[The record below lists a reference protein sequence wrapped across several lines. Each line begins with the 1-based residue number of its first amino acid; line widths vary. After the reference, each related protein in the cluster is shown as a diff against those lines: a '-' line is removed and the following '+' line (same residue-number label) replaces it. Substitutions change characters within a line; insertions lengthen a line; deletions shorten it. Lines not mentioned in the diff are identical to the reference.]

1 MYDGDDDEDDQD
13 DSDDN
18 VDYDDDDDKDDD
30 DDDQDDDADLNRV
43 LLVAEGLLHHR
54 PNLCVTQF
62 QPFCDTISTFVR
74 HNFKTNSLRWRD
86 PSL

>member
-18 VDYDDDDDKDDD
+18 NDYDDDDDEDDD

-54 PNLCVTQF
+54 PNLCETQF
-62 QPFCDTISTFVR
+62 QNQLSEMERPLFVEI
-74 HNFKTNSLRWRD
+74 SLRRC
-86 PSL
+86 L